1 MKNPHLQ
8 ESGMSGKNLVMG
20 AIQKACQA
28 ASAVFAQLGRLSKT
42 RS

>member
-8 ESGMSGKNLVMG
+8 ESRVNGKNLVMG

-28 ASAVFAQLGRLSKT
+28 ERAVLAQLARLSKT
-42 RS
+42 KS